1 MIAQE
6 EYGTRAD
13 GVVLIRTFSTAG
25 FKIQNEANV
34 VYSDAIDVQGT
45 THTYTETAEYIDDDT
60 DDTVRSYRVVLPAG
74 TEVYICAVDEAFP
87 VVSVYSDDVP
97 MGNIRWAVDEGK
109 LIAWSEGLTEQ
120 CTVVM
125 SVIG

>member
-25 FKIQNEANV
+25 FKIQNEADV

-60 DDTVRSYRVVLPAG
+60 DDTVRSYRVVLPVD
-74 TEVYICAVDEAFP
+74 TEVYVCAVDEAFP
-87 VVSVYSDDVP
+87 VVNVYSDDVP
-97 MGNIRWAVDEGK
+97 VGNIRWAVDEGK